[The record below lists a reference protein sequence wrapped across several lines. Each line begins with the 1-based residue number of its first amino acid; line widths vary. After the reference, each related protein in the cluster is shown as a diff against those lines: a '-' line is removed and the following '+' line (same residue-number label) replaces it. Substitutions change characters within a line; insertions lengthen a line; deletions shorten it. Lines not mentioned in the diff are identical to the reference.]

1 MLIKNQILVD
11 DKKDQKSSDLQ
22 IRTSLLVRLFIVLF
36 ITFGILLIIITNF
49 VLTSRFSQETTKQ
62 AELRLKLY
70 SNSIDSELERSR
82 FITLLLSDNVRLKTL
97 LSKNQN
103 ETILNKYFNA
113 ITNTYSQNITLYDA
127 TGKILSSSEKALSS
141 QILSQIPFS
150 VSDNKKLIFSRIIS
164 PEAKNKFVYAKLITQ
179 SEMTL
184 GIILVEVNLS
194 KIEKAWIE
202 ASEAVIA
209 IDHLDQVLI
218 SSKPSWIKTKI
229 NDKSQPS
236 QSSNI
241 LNSMQSFTQWEDL
254 PAEAYLNKNT
264 LLKLES
270 NLSEQNWKIL
280 YYSTYATVREKV
292 NGIIALE
299 ITALAILLTLIFY
312 LLSRRSRIQSI
323 IFMEESN
330 KLRDINSKLKNE
342 MNEREKAE
350 KNLKVAEQSLEQHS
364 KLAAL
369 GEMSAAV
376 SHELNQPLAAMK
388 TYLAGAKLLLQRD
401 RPNEALS
408 SFQRVDDLIERMNV
422 ITKQLKSYAR
432 KGREELVQVDLKMVI
447 SYALDIMAS
456 QLNLLQVEYS
466 QQMPDEPVMVLGDQ
480 IRLEQVVINLIRNSL
495 DAMAKTNNPKL
506 KIILKTNNNAVITI
520 IDNGHGIS
528 DLKSLFEP
536 FYTTKDPGHGV
547 GLGLAISSGIIK
559 ELGGRLIAKNSPD
572 SGAIFEITLPL
583 IDSEQE
589 TYYG

>member
-11 DKKDQKSSDLQ
+11 DKKDQKSRDLQ
-22 IRTSLLVRLFIVLF
+22 IRTSLLVRLFIILF

-82 FITLLLSDNVRLKTL
+82 FITLLLGDNVRLKTL
-97 LSKNQN
+97 LSKNQH
-103 ETILNKYFNA
+103 EAVLNKYFNA

-164 PEAKNKFVYAKLITQ
+164 PEAKNKFVYAKLITH

-194 KIEKAWIE
+194 KIEKAWID
-202 ASEAVIA
+202 ASEAVIV

-218 SSKPSWIKTKI
+218 SSKPDWIKTKI

-456 QLNLLQVEYS
+456 QLNLLQVEYL

-480 IRLEQVVINLIRNSL
+480 IRLEQVVINLLRNSL
-495 DAMAKTNNPKL
+495 DAMAKTDNPKL
-506 KIILKTNNNAVITI
+506 EIRLKTNNNAVITV

-559 ELGGRLIAKNSPD
+559 ELGGRLVAKNDPD
-572 SGAIFEITLPL
+572 TGAIFEINLPL
-583 IDSEQE
+583 LDSE
-589 TYYG
+589 

>member
-82 FITLLLSDNVRLKTL
+82 FITLLLGDNVRLKTL

-103 ETILNKYFNA
+103 KTVLNKYFNA

-127 TGKILSSSEKALSS
+127 TGKILSSSEKALNS

-150 VSDNKKLIFSRIIS
+150 VSDNKKLIFSKIIS
-164 PEAKNKFVYAKLITQ
+164 PEAKNKFVYAKLITH

-194 KIEKAWIE
+194 KIEKGWID
-202 ASEAVIA
+202 ASEAVIV

-218 SSKPSWIKTKI
+218 SSKPDWIKTKI

-480 IRLEQVVINLIRNSL
+480 IRLEQVVINLLRNSL
-495 DAMAKTNNPKL
+495 DAMAKTDNPKL
-506 KIILKTNNNAVITI
+506 EIRLKTNNNAVITV

-559 ELGGRLIAKNSPD
+559 ELGGRLVAKNDPD
-572 SGAIFEITLPL
+572 TGAIFEINLPL
-583 IDSEQE
+583 LDSE
-589 TYYG
+589 

>member
-11 DKKDQKSSDLQ
+11 DKKDQKSRDLQ

-82 FITLLLSDNVRLKTL
+82 FITLLLADNVRLKTL
-97 LSKNQN
+97 LSKKQN
-103 ETILNKYFNA
+103 ETILNKYFKA

-194 KIEKAWIE
+194 KIEKAWID
-202 ASEAVIA
+202 ASEAVIV

-506 KIILKTNNNAVITI
+506 KIILKTNNNAVITV

-559 ELGGRLIAKNSPD
+559 ELEGRLVAKNSPD

-583 IDSEQE
+583 IDSE
-589 TYYG
+589 

>member
-82 FITLLLSDNVRLKTL
+82 FITLLLGDNVRLKTL

-103 ETILNKYFNA
+103 KTVLNKYFNA

-150 VSDNKKLIFSRIIS
+150 DSDNKKLIFSRIIS

-194 KIEKAWIE
+194 KIEKAWID
-202 ASEAVIA
+202 ASEAVIV

-218 SSKPSWIKTKI
+218 SSKPDWIKTKI

-506 KIILKTNNNAVITI
+506 KIILKTNNNAVITV

-559 ELGGRLIAKNSPD
+559 ELGGRLVAKNSPD

-583 IDSEQE
+583 IDSE
-589 TYYG
+589 

>member
-11 DKKDQKSSDLQ
+11 DKKDQKSRDLQ

-82 FITLLLSDNVRLKTL
+82 FITLLLADNVRLKTL
-97 LSKNQN
+97 LTKKQN
-103 ETILNKYFNA
+103 ETILNKYFKA

-127 TGKILSSSEKALSS
+127 TGKILSSSEKKLSS

-150 VSDNKKLIFSRIIS
+150 VLDKKKLIFSRIIS
-164 PEAKNKFVYAKLITQ
+164 PEAKNKFVYAKLITL

-194 KIEKAWIE
+194 KIEKAWID
-202 ASEAVIA
+202 ASEAVIV

-218 SSKPSWIKTKI
+218 SSKPDWIKTKI

-447 SYALDIMAS
+447 SYALDIMAP

-480 IRLEQVVINLIRNSL
+480 IRLEQVVINLLRNSL
-495 DAMAKTNNPKL
+495 DAMAKTDNPKL
-506 KIILKTNNNAVITI
+506 EIRLKTNNNAVITV

-583 IDSEQE
+583 IESE
-589 TYYG
+589 

>member
-11 DKKDQKSSDLQ
+11 DKKDQKSRDLQ

-82 FITLLLSDNVRLKTL
+82 FITLLLGDNVRLKTL

-103 ETILNKYFNA
+103 ETVLNKYFNA

-164 PEAKNKFVYAKLITQ
+164 PEAKNKFVYTKLITH
-179 SEMTL
+179 SDMTL

-194 KIEKAWIE
+194 KIEQAWID
-202 ASEAVIA
+202 ASEAVIV

-218 SSKPSWIKTKI
+218 SSKPDWIKTKI

-342 MNEREKAE
+342 MDEREKAE

-376 SHELNQPLAAMK
+376 SHELNQPLAAMR

-506 KIILKTNNNAVITI
+506 KIILKTNNNAVITV

-559 ELGGRLIAKNSPD
+559 ELGGRLVAKNSPD

-583 IDSEQE
+583 IDSE
-589 TYYG
+589 

>member
-11 DKKDQKSSDLQ
+11 DKKDQKSRDLQ

-82 FITLLLSDNVRLKTL
+82 FITLLLADNVRLKTL
-97 LSKNQN
+97 LSKKQN
-103 ETILNKYFNA
+103 ETILNKYFNS

-164 PEAKNKFVYAKLITQ
+164 PEAKNKFVYAKLITH

-194 KIEKAWIE
+194 KIEKAWID
-202 ASEAVIA
+202 ASEAVIL
-209 IDHLDQVLI
+209 IDYLDQVLI

-270 NLSEQNWKIL
+270 NISEQNWKIL

-432 KGREELVQVDLKMVI
+432 KGREEFVQVDLKMVI

-495 DAMAKTNNPKL
+495 DAMAKTHNPKL
-506 KIILKTNNNAVITI
+506 KIILKINNNAVITI

-559 ELGGRLIAKNSPD
+559 ELEGRLVAKNSPD

>member
-49 VLTSRFSQETTKQ
+49 VLTSRFSQDTTKQ

-82 FITLLLSDNVRLKTL
+82 FITLLLGDNVRLKTL

-103 ETILNKYFNA
+103 EAVLNKYFNA

-127 TGKILSSSEKALSS
+127 TGKILSSSEKVLSS
-141 QILSQIPFS
+141 QVLSQIPFS

-184 GIILVEVNLS
+184 GIILVEVNLN
-194 KIEKAWIE
+194 KIEKAWID
-202 ASEAVIA
+202 ASEAVIV

-218 SSKPSWIKTKI
+218 SSKPDWIKTKI

-432 KGREELVQVDLKMVI
+432 KGKEELVQVDLKMVI

-480 IRLEQVVINLIRNSL
+480 IRLEQVVINLLRNSL
-495 DAMAKTNNPKL
+495 DAMAKTDNPKL
-506 KIILKTNNNAVITI
+506 EIRLKTNNNAVITV

-559 ELGGRLIAKNSPD
+559 ELGGRLVAKNDPD
-572 SGAIFEITLPL
+572 TGAIFEINLPL
-583 IDSEQE
+583 LDSE
-589 TYYG
+589 

>member
-1 MLIKNQILVD
+1 M
-11 DKKDQKSSDLQ
+11 
-22 IRTSLLVRLFIVLF
+22 
-36 ITFGILLIIITNF
+36 
-49 VLTSRFSQETTKQ
+49 
-62 AELRLKLY
+62 
-70 SNSIDSELERSR
+70 
-82 FITLLLSDNVRLKTL
+82 RLKTL

-103 ETILNKYFNA
+103 ETVLNKYFNA

-164 PEAKNKFVYAKLITQ
+164 PEAKNKFVYAKLITH

-456 QLNLLQVEYS
+456 QLNLLQVEYLE
-466 QQMPDEPVMVLGDQ
+466 QMPDEPVMVLGDQ

-495 DAMAKTNNPKL
+495 DAMAKTHNPKL
-506 KIILKTNNNAVITI
+506 KIILKINNNAVITV

-559 ELGGRLIAKNSPD
+559 ELGGRLVAKNSPD
-572 SGAIFEITLPL
+572 LGAIFEITLPL
-583 IDSEQE
+583 IDSE
-589 TYYG
+589 

>member
-11 DKKDQKSSDLQ
+11 DKKDQKSRDLQ

-82 FITLLLSDNVRLKTL
+82 FITLLLADNVRLKTL
-97 LSKNQN
+97 LSKKQN
-103 ETILNKYFNA
+103 ETILNKYFKA

-127 TGKILSSSEKALSS
+127 TGKILSSSEKKLSS

-150 VSDNKKLIFSRIIS
+150 VLDKKKLIFSRIIS
-164 PEAKNKFVYAKLITQ
+164 PEAKNKFVYAKLITL

-270 NLSEQNWKIL
+270 NISEQNWKIL

-456 QLNLLQVEYS
+456 QLNLLQVEYL

-559 ELGGRLIAKNSPD
+559 ELEGRLVAKNSPD

>member
-11 DKKDQKSSDLQ
+11 DKKDQKSRDLQ

-82 FITLLLSDNVRLKTL
+82 FITLLLGDNVRLKTL

-103 ETILNKYFNA
+103 EAVLNKYFNA

-164 PEAKNKFVYAKLITQ
+164 PEAKNKFVYAKLITH
-179 SEMTL
+179 SEMIL

-194 KIEKAWIE
+194 KIEKAWID
-202 ASEAVIA
+202 ASEAVIV

-218 SSKPSWIKTKI
+218 SSKPDWIKTKI

-456 QLNLLQVEYS
+456 QLNLLQVEYL
-466 QQMPDEPVMVLGDQ
+466 QQMPDEPVMILGDQ

-506 KIILKTNNNAVITI
+506 KIILKTNNNAVITV

-559 ELGGRLIAKNSPD
+559 ELGGRLVAKNSPD

-583 IDSEQE
+583 IDSE
-589 TYYG
+589 

>member
-11 DKKDQKSSDLQ
+11 DKKDQKSRDLQ
-22 IRTSLLVRLFIVLF
+22 ARTSLLVRLFIVLF
-36 ITFGILLIIITNF
+36 VTFGILLIIITNF

-82 FITLLLSDNVRLKTL
+82 FITLLLGDNVRLKTL

-103 ETILNKYFNA
+103 KTVLNKYFNA

-127 TGKILSSSEKALSS
+127 TGKILSSSEEALSS

-150 VSDNKKLIFSRIIS
+150 VSDNKKLIFSRIIT
-164 PEAKNKFVYAKLITQ
+164 PEAKNKFVYAKLITH
-179 SEMTL
+179 SDMTL

-194 KIEKAWIE
+194 KIEKAWID
-202 ASEAVIA
+202 ASEAVIV

-218 SSKPSWIKTKI
+218 SSKPDWIKTKI

-456 QLNLLQVEYS
+456 QLNLLQVEYL
-466 QQMPDEPVMVLGDQ
+466 QQMPDEPVMILGDQ

-506 KIILKTNNNAVITI
+506 KIILKTNNNAVITV

-559 ELGGRLIAKNSPD
+559 ELGGRLVAKNSPD

-583 IDSEQE
+583 IDSE
-589 TYYG
+589 